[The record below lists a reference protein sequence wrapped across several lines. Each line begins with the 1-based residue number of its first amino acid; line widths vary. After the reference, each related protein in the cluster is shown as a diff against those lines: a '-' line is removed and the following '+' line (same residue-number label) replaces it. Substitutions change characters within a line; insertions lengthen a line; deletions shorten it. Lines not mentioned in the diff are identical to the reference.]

1 MMFNALIN
9 PNYCIKTLDCRKKW
23 FFFHIFAYMSLRNK
37 FKTTFSRNVFLPG
50 ISALVLLSI
59 ICAIFPDTTES
70 ALVSVQQ
77 SIYKNL
83 HWTYSLLVTLFLIF
97 QLLLAFSKMGNIRL
111 GADNSEPQYGFFS
124 WIAMLFAAGMG
135 IGLMYYGVA
144 EPMSHYVNPALPT
157 ATINPAKD
165 AQLATFFHWGLH
177 AWGIFGIMGLILAY
191 FSFRYKLPLAVRSG
205 LYPLL
210 RHRINGPIG
219 DIVDVFT
226 LVSTFFGIATSLSL
240 GVVQLNA
247 GLEHLGV
254 LSERSLLFQSII
266 IMVVTAAA
274 IGSAVAGMNKGVKRL
289 SELNLLMTIVLVI
302 FVLALGP
309 TTFLFSALSEG
320 IGNYINQFAD
330 LSFKTYAFEREGRSW
345 FTNWTVMYWAWWISW
360 APFVGLFIARISRG
374 RTIREYILAV
384 LFVPTM
390 FIFLWMTVFGNGA
403 IWIDQHQAA
412 GALSSLAG
420 NADVLLFAFFEQFPL
435 AKPLCVL
442 ALVMVVVFFIT
453 SADSGILVMNSIA
466 SGNKTNTPQWQ
477 NVFWGCLLSII
488 SILLLSAG
496 GINSLQT
503 MTLITALPFGFIM
516 LVLCLCLLK
525 ALRTDELYHSS
536 EIPYGS
542 RSWDGRHWQERLQQI
557 LTFSQKQDVIRFFAD
572 KVQPAFV
579 ELKDELSKNGIDAVI
594 LEGKHGKFSLELNIP
609 HDQIRN
615 FRYGVAAEKRSI
627 SDYLVEDDNTP
638 DVETGIQYIPV
649 TYYSDGRTGNDIQ
662 YLSQNEIIADVL
674 REYERFLSII
684 SDDDKSMI
692 YVDK

>member
-1 MMFNALIN
+1 
-9 PNYCIKTLDCRKKW
+9 
-23 FFFHIFAYMSLRNK
+23 MSN
-37 FKTTFSRNVFLPG
+37 FIQIKTTFSRNVFLPG
-50 ISALVLLSI
+50 LIVLLFLTFV
-59 ICAIFPDTTES
+59 CALFPDATES
-70 ALVSVQQ
+70 ALVSVRK

-83 HWTYSLLVTLFLIF
+83 HWTYSLLVTFFLIF
-97 QLLLAFSKMGNIRL
+97 QLILAFSKMGDIRL

-144 EPMSHYVNPALPT
+144 EPMSHYVSPALPAST
-157 ATINPAKD
+157 VNPAKE

-177 AWGIFGIMGLILAY
+177 AWGIFGVMGLILAY

-210 RHRINGPIG
+210 RERISGPIG
-219 DIVDVFT
+219 DVVDVFT

-247 GLEHLGV
+247 GLEHLGI
-254 LSERSLLFQSII
+254 LNERSLLFQSII
-266 IMVVTAAA
+266 IVIVTAAA

-289 SELNLLMTIVLVI
+289 SELNLLMTIALVI

-330 LSFKTYAFEREGRSW
+330 LSFKTFAFEREGRSW

-384 LFVPTM
+384 LFVPSL

-412 GALSSLAG
+412 GALSALAG

-435 AKPLCVL
+435 ATPLCVL
-442 ALVMVVVFFIT
+442 ALIMVVVFFIT

-466 SGNKTNTPQWQ
+466 SGNKPHTPQWQ
-477 NVFWGCLLSII
+477 NAFWGCLLAVI
-488 SILLLSAG
+488 SISLLSAG

-503 MTLITALPFGFIM
+503 MTLVTALPFGLIM
-516 LVLCLCLLK
+516 LILCFCLFK
-525 ALRTDELYHSS
+525 ALRTDELYRSS
-536 EIPYGS
+536 KIPYGS
-542 RSWDGRHWQERLQQI
+542 RSWDGRHWQERLLQI
-557 LTFSQKQDVIRFFAD
+557 LTFSQKQDVLRFFAE
-572 KVQPAFV
+572 KVRPAFE
-579 ELKDELSKNGIDAVI
+579 ELKAELSKNGIDAHIV
-594 LEGKHGKFSLELNIP
+594 EGQRGKFSIELNIP
-609 HDQIRN
+609 HDKINN

-627 SDYLVEDDNTP
+627 SDYLAEDDNTP

-662 YLSQNEIIADVL
+662 YLSRNEIIADVL
-674 REYERFLSII
+674 REYERYLSII
-684 SDDDKSMI
+684 ADEDKAMVFI
-692 YVDK
+692 DKKQL

>member
-1 MMFNALIN
+1 MR
-9 PNYCIKTLDCRKKW
+9 DSVKK
-23 FFFHIFAYMSLRNK
+23 IVSLQYMTQYTIL
-37 FKTTFSRNVFLPG
+37 KTTFSRNVFLPG
-50 ISALVLLSI
+50 LIVLLLLTVV
-59 ICAIFPDTTES
+59 CALFPDATETG
-70 ALVSVQQ
+70 LITVQK

-83 HWTYSLLVTLFLIF
+83 HWIYSLLVTFFLIF
-97 QLLLAFSKMGNIRL
+97 QLALAFSKMGEIRL

-144 EPMSHYVNPALPT
+144 EPMSHYVEPALPEST
-157 ATINPAKD
+157 VNPAKE

-177 AWGIFGIMGLILAY
+177 AWGIFGVMGLILAY

-210 RHRINGPIG
+210 RERINGPIG

-247 GLEHLGV
+247 GLEHLDI

-266 IMVVTAAA
+266 IIVVTAAA
-274 IGSAVAGMNKGVKRL
+274 IASALAGLNKGVKRL
-289 SELNLLMTIVLVI
+289 SELNLLMTILLVI
-302 FVLALGP
+302 FILVLGP
-309 TTFLFSALSEG
+309 TTFLFSAFSEG

-330 LSFKTYAFEREGRSW
+330 LSFKTYAFEKDGRSW
-345 FTNWTVMYWAWWISW
+345 FTNWTIMYWAWWISW

-384 LFVPTM
+384 LFVPSL

-412 GALSSLAG
+412 GALSALAG
-420 NADVLLFAFFEQFPL
+420 NADVLLFAFFEQFPFST
-435 AKPLCVL
+435 PLCVL
-442 ALVMVVVFFIT
+442 ALFMVVVFFIT

-466 SGNKTNTPQWQ
+466 SGNKPNTPKWQ
-477 NVFWGCLLSII
+477 NAFWGILLAII
-488 SILLLSAG
+488 SIALLSAG

-503 MTLITALPFGFIM
+503 MTLITALPFGLIM
-516 LVLCLCLLK
+516 LFLCMCLLK
-525 ALRTDELYHSS
+525 ALHTDELYRESK
-536 EIPYGS
+536 IPYGS
-542 RSWDGRHWQERLQQI
+542 RSWDGKQWRERLQQI
-557 LTFSQKQDVIRFFAD
+557 LTFSQKQDVLRFFVE
-572 KVQPAFV
+572 KVRPAFE
-579 ELKDELSKNGIDAVI
+579 ELQQELSQNGIDAHIV
-594 LEGKHGKFSLELNIP
+594 EGEKGKFSIELNIP
-609 HDQIRN
+609 HDQIWN

-627 SDYLVEDDNTP
+627 SDYLVEEDNTP

-662 YLSQNEIIADVL
+662 YLSREEIIADVL
-674 REYERFLSII
+674 REYERYLRII
-684 SDDDKSMI
+684 SDDDKSMM
-692 YVDK
+692 YTDKNRITK